1 MIQLLLKMPLS
12 YLKLN
17 LRRKPS
23 LKLSM
28 TLKNREKLEDISEI
42 QKSQSLLRKLQSQDK
57 LFIKI
62 WSTVIA
68 KSKILL

>member
-1 MIQLLLKMPLS
+1 MPLL
-12 YLKLN
+12 YLKLS

-28 TLKNREKLEDISEI
+28 ILKNREKLENISEI
-42 QKSQSLLRKLQSQDK
+42 QKNQSLLRKPLNLDK

-62 WSTVIA
+62 
-68 KSKILL
+68 